1 MWINFHTYLPGKYN
15 NGEYTYHKPNLTLRA
30 LLAKKNANRPPR
42 TFCVDP
48 LKSFFKKTVENA
60 QAKK

>member
-30 LLAKKNANRPPR
+30 LLVKKIANRPPR
-42 TFCVDP
+42 TFCVDQ
-48 LKSFFKKTVENA
+48 N
-60 QAKK
+60 